1 MDVIHAVIET
11 STDRVVALC
20 ELEVKARFFVKV
32 SPNREYRK
40 FHVLHHTDGKEYIS
54 LKACNIIKATIE
66 DQEEQD
72 RLARQR
78 NALVKA
84 QGAGM
89 TREEIQALISIDRG
103 ELE

>member
-11 STDRVVALC
+11 STGKIVALC
-20 ELEVKARFFVKV
+20 ELEVKALFFAKV

-40 FHVLHHTDGKEYIS
+40 FPVLLHTDGKEYVSIR
-54 LKACNIIKATIE
+54 ACNIIKATTE
-66 DQEEQD
+66 DQEEQN

-89 TREEIQALISIDRG
+89 TREEIQALISIDQE

>member
-11 STDRVVALC
+11 STGKIVALC
-20 ELEVKARFFVKV
+20 ELEVKALFFAKV

-40 FHVLHHTDGKEYIS
+40 FPVLLHTDGKEYVSIR
-54 LKACNIIKATIE
+54 ACNIIKATTE
-66 DQEEQD
+66 DQEEQN

-84 QGAGM
+84 REAGM
-89 TREEIQALISIDRG
+89 TREEIQALISIDQE

>member
-11 STDRVVALC
+11 STGKIVALC

-40 FHVLHHTDGKEYIS
+40 FPVLLHTDGKEYVSIR
-54 LKACNIIKATIE
+54 ACNIIKATTE
-66 DQEEQD
+66 DQEEQN

-84 QGAGM
+84 REAGM
-89 TREEIQALISIDRG
+89 TREEIQALIAIDQE

>member
-11 STDRVVALC
+11 STGKIVALC
-20 ELEVKARFFVKV
+20 ELEVKALFFAKV

-40 FHVLHHTDGKEYIS
+40 FPVLRHTDGKEYVSIR
-54 LKACNIIKATIE
+54 ACNIIKATTE

-84 QGAGM
+84 REAGM
-89 TREEIQALISIDRG
+89 TREEIQALISIDRE

>member
-11 STDRVVALC
+11 STGKIVALC
-20 ELEVKARFFVKV
+20 ELEVKALFFAKV

-40 FHVLHHTDGKEYIS
+40 FPVLLHTDGKEYVSIR
-54 LKACNIIKATIE
+54 ACNIIKATTE
-66 DQEEQD
+66 DQEEQN

-84 QGAGM
+84 REAGM
-89 TREEIQALISIDRG
+89 TREEIQALIAIDRE

>member
-11 STDRVVALC
+11 STGKIVALC
-20 ELEVKARFFVKV
+20 ELEVKALFFAKV

-40 FHVLHHTDGKEYIS
+40 FPVLLHTDGKEYVSIR
-54 LKACNIIKATIE
+54 ACNIIKATTE

-84 QGAGM
+84 REAGM
-89 TREEIQALISIDRG
+89 TREEIQALISIDQE

>member
-11 STDRVVALC
+11 STGKIVALC
-20 ELEVKARFFVKV
+20 ELEVKALFFAKV

-40 FHVLHHTDGKEYIS
+40 FPVLLHTDGKEYVSIR
-54 LKACNIIKATIE
+54 ACNIIKATTE

-84 QGAGM
+84 REAGM
-89 TREEIQALISIDRG
+89 TREEIQALISIDRE